1 MCGIAGLSWHYPER
15 LPDIAEV
22 RRMVDVLAHR
32 GPDDSGLYHSELGLL
47 DDYQLRRSNATGTN
61 GSERGAILGHRRLSI
76 IDLSGG
82 RQPISNEDGSV
93 WIVLNGEIYNYR
105 ELRSDLQSRGHQFAT
120 ESDTEVIVH
129 LYEEYGDDCVLHLRG
144 MFAFAI
150 WDKRQTRLL
159 LVRDRLGQKPLV
171 YRHHSG
177 RVDFASELKGLL
189 QLHDSPR
196 EINPVA
202 IDQYLTYQYVPHTS
216 SILRSY
222 SKLPPAHLATFE
234 NGKFTTRR
242 YWQPPYELN
251 DGQKHAAKV
260 TSSKESVRRALR
272 ETLTEAVRLR
282 MRSDVPLGAFL
293 SGGIDS
299 TIITGL
305 MQEQSDQ
312 SVHSFSIGF
321 PVAKFDERTFAR
333 QAAEHLGTIHH
344 EKVVEPSALSILPK
358 LIWHYD
364 EPLSDSSAIPMMYLS
379 EMTREFVTVALSGDG
394 ADELF
399 AGYDRYRAVQL
410 AAVFDYL
417 PRPVRSLF
425 ASRLWQRIPASVEQ
439 KSFRRRLK
447 RFLDALGE
455 SPQRR
460 YLNWINIFD
469 QARRRE
475 VYSDSMLKQLGDADA
490 ASFLENAYTECPS
503 RDFVTQTTCADV
515 LTYLPCDILA
525 KVDIAS
531 MAYGLECRSPFLDHH
546 VAELAARMPLKFKR
560 KGKQGKQ
567 ILLDTFGDLLPASI
581 QNRPKMGFGVPLDS
595 WFRNEL
601 RPLLFDVLLDRKS
614 LDRGWFRPEAVRQL
628 VDEHVTAKWDHSYRL
643 WNLLIL
649 ELWQQTFLDSSVA
662 PTGPGSL

>member
-1 MCGIAGLSWHYPER
+1 MCGIAGLSWHHPQR
-15 LPDIAEV
+15 IPSIAEV

-32 GPDDSGLYHSELGLL
+32 GPDDSGIYHSGIGLL
-47 DDYQLRRSNATGTN
+47 NGNAN
-61 GSERGAILGHRRLSI
+61 SDSKLPVLDRGALLGHRRLSI
-76 IDLSGG
+76 IDLAGG

-93 WIVLNGEIYNYR
+93 WIVLNGEVYNYR
-105 ELRSDLQSRGHQFAT
+105 ELRNDLKSRGHQFRT

-129 LYEEYGDDCVLHLRG
+129 LYEEFGDDCVLQLRG

-150 WDKRQTRLL
+150 WDARKSRLL
-159 LVRDRLGQKPLV
+159 LARDRLGQKPLI
-171 YRHHSG
+171 YRHHAG

-189 QLHDSPR
+189 QLKDARR
-196 EINPVA
+196 EINPIAV
-202 IDQYLTYQYVPHTS
+202 DHYLTYQYVPHPT
-216 SILRSY
+216 SILSGY
-222 SKLPPAHLATFE
+222 AKLPPANLATFE
-234 NGKFTTRR
+234 NGNLTVRR
-242 YWQPPYELN
+242 YWTPPYERSAAN
-251 DGQKHAAKV
+251 CQDKVRANTSAQKEV
-260 TSSKESVRRALR
+260 ETELR

-305 MQEQSDQ
+305 MQELSDQ
-312 SVHSFSIGF
+312 PVHSFSIGF
-321 PVAKFDERTFAR
+321 PVARFDERTFAR
-333 QAAEHLGTIHH
+333 EAAEHLGTIHH

-399 AGYDRYRAVQL
+399 AGYDRYRAVKL
-410 AAVFDYL
+410 AGVFDYL
-417 PRPVRSLF
+417 PKPVRSLF
-425 ASRLWQRIPASVEQ
+425 SSDLWQRIPASVEQ

-455 SPQRR
+455 EPQRR
-460 YLNWINIFD
+460 YLNWISIFD
-469 QARRRE
+469 RSRRRE
-475 VYSDSMLKQLGDADA
+475 IYSDSMLARLGDADS
-490 ASFLENAYTECPS
+490 ASFLQNAYAECPS

-515 LTYLPCDILA
+515 LTYLPCDILP

-531 MAYGLECRSPFLDHH
+531 MAYGLECRSPFLDHR
-546 VAELAARMPLKFKR
+546 VVELAARMPLKFKR
-560 KGKQGKQ
+560 NGKQGKQ

-581 QNRPKMGFGVPLDS
+581 QSRPKMGFGVPLDS

-601 RPLLFDVLLDRKS
+601 KPLLFDVLLDQKS
-614 LDRGWFRPEAVRQL
+614 LERGWFRPEAVRKL
-628 VDEHVTAKWDHSYRL
+628 VDEHVAAKWDHSYRL

-649 ELWQQTFLDSSVA
+649 ELWQQTFIDSTAV
-662 PTGPGSL
+662 PTRPASL